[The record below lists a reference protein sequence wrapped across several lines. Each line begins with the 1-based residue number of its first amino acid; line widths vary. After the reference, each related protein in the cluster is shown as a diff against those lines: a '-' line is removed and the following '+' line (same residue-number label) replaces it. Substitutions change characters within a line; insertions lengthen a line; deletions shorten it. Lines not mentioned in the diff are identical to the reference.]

1 MRNDLANFIGKTII
15 IWLNILFGLVPL
27 FFIPLTSE
35 FYEFNKV
42 LITSLSASTLLIL
55 WFTKSA
61 LLGKFKIRTSIIDIA
76 VIIFAFTNILAAS
89 FSVDRYVSIFGWYPR
104 FNHSLIFLL
113 AVVIIYFVA
122 ANNLTKRS
130 TKYTVLSIYISSV
143 ILSIIGLMSYF
154 GLFLPMSFSQTRSWT
169 PATSINNL
177 GVILTLSI
185 PLGIY
190 LSIKKYTASKS
201 FLSFVFPV
209 SLLPILWCFSLINSL
224 NGWISLIVIFV
235 LLALT
240 SRKELAVKKSF
251 TLALVAF
258 VWLFLTLFA
267 YIPNLNTS
275 TYGKL
280 IKTSEK
286 QTNSNIEFPKEVTL
300 PQSDSYSVSVG
311 VIRNQN
317 RALVGS
323 GQGTFAYA
331 YTQLKPQAINQTQF
345 WNLRFDQPNSE
356 VLMILAGTGI
366 LGIASFVLIALI
378 ILTKT
383 IKNLKINSEDKLVY
397 KYISLTVFIL
407 LIASL
412 GNIYTASVSL
422 IFFGLLGAINNSSS
436 PKSEL
441 SLKKTKNQPKK
452 VKEELSMVIPV
463 LLLIPSIIGSIFLFV
478 FFRDTFQAETHF
490 QKSALATTKSNGVEA
505 LKEQIAAINENG
517 AESVYRK
524 QLVLTYM
531 ALARSILQNAQASAD
546 PNSTESPLSEQEEKD
561 ITSLISQAIEQG
573 KIITGYQTNIQSG
586 TANLNV
592 GNWES
597 LSQVYRSLIGIGKDA
612 EQHALKTQQQA
623 IALDPQNPL
632 LYINLGR
639 TFLTLG
645 ITDSAIT
652 NFEIAIQKKPDYPV
666 GYIAL
671 AEALKNRPDSAAKRA
686 SALETALNLLPSDNP
701 SRQDLTKEWEKA
713 LAESQSQQ
721 AESEKSQPTPPIQ
734 NPAPTP
740 QTSTGSAETLN

>member
-27 FFIPLTSE
+27 FFVPLTSE

-42 LITSLSASTLLIL
+42 LITSLSAAVLLIL
-55 WFTKSA
+55 WLTKSA

-89 FSVDRYVSIFGWYPR
+89 FSVDRYVSIAGWYPR
-104 FNHSLIFLL
+104 FNHSLIFIL
-113 AVVIIYFVA
+113 AVIVIYFVT

-130 TKYTVLSIYISSV
+130 TKFTILSIYLSAV
-143 ILSIIGLMSYF
+143 LLSIIGLMNYF
-154 GLFLPMSFSQTRSWT
+154 GLFLPMSFSQIRSWT

-177 GVILTLSI
+177 GVILTLSV

-190 LSIKKYTASKS
+190 LSIKKYSPSKS

-224 NGWISLIVIFV
+224 NGWISLIVIIA

-240 SRKELAVKKSF
+240 SRKELAVKKSLI
-251 TLALVAF
+251 LALVAL
-258 VWLFLTLFA
+258 VWMFLTIFA

-280 IKTSEK
+280 IKTSDK
-286 QTNSNIEFPKEVTL
+286 QTNSNIEFPKEVSL
-300 PQSDSYSVSVG
+300 PQAESYSVSVG

-317 RALVGS
+317 RALIGS

-331 YTQLKPQAINQTQF
+331 YTQLKPQSINLTQF

-366 LGIASFVLIALI
+366 LGIASFILIALI
-378 ILTKT
+378 ILAKT
-383 IKNLKINSEDKLVY
+383 LKILKNNSEDKLIY
-397 KYISLTVFIL
+397 KYIALTVLIL
-407 LIASL
+407 IITSL
-412 GNIYTASVSL
+412 GNVYTASISL
-422 IFFGLLGAINNSSS
+422 IFFGLLGAINNSNSS
-436 PKSEL
+436 KSEL
-441 SLKKTKNQPKK
+441 SLKKSKK
-452 VKEELSMVIPV
+452 QSKRVKEELSMAVPVI
-463 LLLIPSIIGSIFLFV
+463 LLIPTLVGSIFLFA
-478 FFRDTFQAETHF
+478 FIRDSFQAETHF
-490 QKSALATTKSNGVEA
+490 QKSALATSKSDGVEA
-505 LKEQIAAINENG
+505 LKEQIAAIKENS

-524 QLVLTYM
+524 QLIVTYM
-531 ALARSILQNAQASAD
+531 ALARSILQNAQSNAD
-546 PNSTESPLSEQEEKD
+546 PNSTESPLTEQEEKD

-586 TANLNV
+586 TSNLNV

-612 EQHALKTQQQA
+612 EQHALKAQQQA

-639 TFLTLG
+639 TFLALG

-686 SALETALNLLPSDNP
+686 TALETALNLLSTENP
-701 SRQDLTKEWEKA
+701 SRENLTKEWEKA
-713 LAESQSQQ
+713 LVESQSQQ
-721 AESEKSQPTPPIQ
+721 EKSDQTPTVP
-734 NPAPTP
+734 NSNPTP
-740 QTSTGSAETLN
+740 QTATNSAQPTN